1 MNNYQYYVNGKPVSR
16 KEMIVELKNK
26 CYKIIRT
33 EYIGD
38 IGINTTETDEKK
50 FNSFIMSRTPVTLV
64 MGWWRIE
71 NIRSSVENYRQ
82 ER

>member
-1 MNNYQYYVNGKPVSR
+1 MNKYQYYVNMNPVSR
-16 KEMIVELKNK
+16 KEMMIQLKEK

-50 FNSFIMSRTPVTLV
+50 FNSLMRKIAQGHIVVIGNKTFRRKKI
-64 MGWWRIE
+64 
-71 NIRSSVENYRQ
+71 
-82 ER
+82 

>member
-1 MNNYQYYVNGKPVSR
+1 MNKYQYYVNMNPVSR
-16 KEMIVELKNK
+16 KEMIIQLKEK

-50 FNSFIMSRTPVTLV
+50 FNSLMRKIAQGHIVVIGNKTFRRKKI
-64 MGWWRIE
+64 
-71 NIRSSVENYRQ
+71 
-82 ER
+82 